1 MLETIFQYSLLSF
14 FLSIVLILVALVR
27 FQIKPWQ
34 LWLIAVALTYP
45 GAVIA
50 EHFGA
55 QLLLLFLL
63 ALGIVIVSDVSL
75 LLFTKPLFNLM
86 LKPVHYRK
94 DNN

>member
-34 LWLIAVALTYP
+34 LWLIAVGLTYP

-50 EHFGA
+50 DHFGA

-63 ALGIVIVSDVSL
+63 ALGILIVPSVRL
-75 LLFTKPLFNLM
+75 LLLLSRFISQCANPFLQL
-86 LKPVHYRK
+86 
-94 DNN
+94 D